1 MARSSGDIAGSRL
14 ASHLYRRSDLAVAA
28 LLLLAAFA
36 YFAGTAN
43 LDLKSGEEGYFAY
56 TTARVASGEVP
67 HRDFVLIYGPGAFA
81 VNAQLFR
88 LFDGEILPIR
98 YLLAALRAAAVALV
112 YLIARHL
119 VPLPFAL
126 VGGTLAAAYWG
137 RVIWTLTTPYAA
149 LYTLPLCLLSAF
161 LLLRGLWCARNRYFF
176 WAGVASGAGLLFK
189 QSLAAFFAYAMVL
202 ALCGSAMLSEGGSGA
217 GGRHRAPILA
227 GWAAAGLAIALPFL
241 STMSGV
247 DYLLHFLPIHV
258 LVALIGIHF
267 ARCGDGPAALS
278 RAAPRVAIYA
288 LGFLAIPAAVASLYA
303 YWGALGD
310 LVHNMFVRPLQLR
323 NYYLPVAT
331 PPLRSAAIP
340 LSLAALIAAGLAL
353 LRRSEYT
360 ALIVFLLGTSVALLF
375 RPLQLGHESLS
386 VDLLPGGSLPVLLAT
401 LTLLA
406 VGLVLMRLS
415 EYAALALVPLGIS
428 LGLFATGRIGTW
440 LGPYSDLTIA
450 IDESSGVLPAAVAY
464 CALILVGRPLL
475 RSEPHPDGRHRVAL
489 IAVLF
494 AQLAMAFQIFPR
506 GGFSVTIM
514 LGTLAP
520 AAAYLLYRASRSG
533 VPGEAPS
540 GRTRRAL
547 ALALV
552 SLLPAAMVFPIVSD
566 AVAQLPPGQRE
577 YLTLPF
583 PATRGIRVSEPAYRR
598 SGMAAAEWLV
608 LHLRETEPL
617 DAPLFLLSND
627 NMLPFLSGRERLFRD
642 RSYFFYLMGWD
653 MLPESDLARLDRAEM
668 LRRLEAAAD
677 PFVIDRDDFS
687 SENVRKYLPEIDRYL
702 EESFRVAYRVGGYK
716 VLRKRRSE

>member
-1 MARSSGDIAGSRL
+1 MDRSSGDIAGSEL
-14 ASHLYRRSDLAVAA
+14 AARLYRHSDLAVAA

-43 LDLKSGEEGYFAY
+43 IDLDVVDEGYFSY
-56 TTARVASGEVP
+56 TAARIASGEVP
-67 HRDFVLIYGPGAFA
+67 HRDFVLIYGPGAFT

-88 LFDGEILPIR
+88 LFDGEILAVR

-119 VPLPFAL
+119 VPRPFAL
-126 VGGTLAAAYWG
+126 LGSALAAAYWG
-137 RVIWTLTTPYAA
+137 RLIWTLTTPYAA

-161 LLLRGLWCARNRYFF
+161 LLLRGLWCARRRYFF
-176 WAGVASGAGLLFK
+176 WAGVAGGAGLLFK
-189 QSLAAFFAYAMVL
+189 QSLAAPFAYAMVL
-202 ALCGSAMLSEGGSGA
+202 ALCGSAMLSERGSGA
-217 GGRHRAPILA
+217 AERHRGPILA

-241 STMSGV
+241 STMSAL

-267 ARCGDGPAALS
+267 ARGGDGPAALS
-278 RAAPRVAIYA
+278 RATPRVAIYT
-288 LGFLAIPAAVASLYA
+288 LGWLVIPAAVAALYA

-310 LVHNMFVRPLQLR
+310 LVHNMFLRPLQLR
-323 NYYLPVAT
+323 NYYLPVVT

-353 LRRSEYT
+353 LRRSEFA
-360 ALIVFLLGTSVALLF
+360 ALAVFLLGTSVALLF
-375 RPLQLGHESLS
+375 RPLQLSHDSLS
-386 VDLLPGGSLPVLLAT
+386 VEFLPMGSVAALLAI

-406 VGLVLMRLS
+406 AGLVLLRLS

-428 LGLFATGRIGTW
+428 LGLFATGRIDTW
-440 LGPYSDLTIA
+440 LGPYSDLTVA
-450 IDESSGVLPAAVAY
+450 IDESSGILPALVAY
-464 CALILVGRPLL
+464 SALIPVGRLL
-475 RSEPHPDGRHRVAL
+475 LTSQPHIDARHRAAL
-489 IAVLF
+489 IAAFF

-506 GGFSVTIM
+506 GGFSITIM
-514 LGTLAP
+514 LGALAP
-520 AAAYLLYRASRSG
+520 VAAYLLYRCSRFG
-533 VPGEAPS
+533 LPGDAPA
-540 GRTRRAL
+540 GRIHRGL
-547 ALALV
+547 ALTLV
-552 SLLPAAMVFPIVSD
+552 SLLPAAMVFPIVGD
-566 AVAQLPPGQRE
+566 AVAQLSPGRSE
-577 YLTLPF
+577 RPTLPF
-583 PATRGIRVSEPAYRR
+583 PATRGIRLSESKAGDPVV
-598 SGMAAAEWLV
+598 GVTEWLV

-642 RSYFFYLMGWD
+642 RIYFFYLMGWD

-668 LRRLEAAAD
+668 LQRLEAEPD
-677 PFVIDRDDFS
+677 PFVIDRDDRS

-702 EESFRVAYRVGGYK
+702 EENFRVAYRVGAYK